1 MNTHLGIEQSRRD
14 DLEAIGYVLV
24 YFLKGSL
31 PWQGL
36 RADNKK
42 MKYEKIS
49 EKKLSTTVE
58 ELCSGLPGEFV
69 TFISYCKG
77 LHFEAKPDYAYLRK
91 LLRSLFVREGYK
103 YDGVYDWTLMKS
115 SAAAAATAAGGGA
128 VPGTTTTAAGGGGAT
143 GVVMTGAATGA
154 GPQGQIVA
162 GVQPQGTGAAVVA
175 GGAQLK

>member
-1 MNTHLGIEQSRRD
+1 
-14 DLEAIGYVLV
+14 
-24 YFLKGSL
+24 
-31 PWQGL
+31 
-36 RADNKK
+36 

-58 ELCSGLPGEFV
+58 ELCAGLPGEFV

-115 SAAAAATAAGGGA
+115 SAAGSISGAAAAAAAANPAGA
-128 VPGTTTTAAGGGGAT
+128 
-143 GVVMTGAATGA
+143 
-154 GPQGQIVA
+154 A
-162 GVQPQGTGAAVVA
+162 GVQQGQGAGMGQGGVV
-175 GGAQLK
+175 QVK